1 MKPDRLRRIRARLL
15 RPAGILLLILLAC
28 WTALAPAEAR
38 LGSLIKLVYVHGAL
52 VLAGLLAF
60 TLAGLLGLLALIA
73 RRPVWYRGADAAGR
87 GALLAWIVYAISA
100 MAVTKL
106 AWGQMFAWSEP
117 RVRATALILGAA
129 TALEVVIRL
138 VAHPDFGAA
147 VRVVMGLAPW
157 VVTRQA
163 EVIRHP
169 VDPIGGSDSTSIQ
182 AFFLLIVLTVGALVL
197 DLIAW
202 LWLEAE
208 LRAQDGDGTRHPGSE
223 RDACERVF

>member
-1 MKPDRLRRIRARLL
+1 MKPERLRRIRARLL

-60 TLAGLLGLLALIA
+60 TLAGLLGLIALIA
-73 RRPVWYRGADAAGR
+73 RRPYWYRGADAAGR
-87 GALLAWIVYAISA
+87 GALLVWIVYAISA

-129 TALEVVIRL
+129 LALEVVIRL

-169 VDPIGGSDSTSIQ
+169 VDPIGGSGSTSIQ
-182 AFFLLIVLTVGALVL
+182 VFFLLIVLTVGALVL

-208 LRAQDGDGTRHPGSE
+208 LRAQDGDGTRRPGSE
-223 RDACERVF
+223 RDACARVS

>member
-1 MKPDRLRRIRARLL
+1 MKPERLRRIRARLL

-87 GALLAWIVYAISA
+87 GALLVWIVYAISA

-106 AWGQMFAWSEP
+106 AWGQMLAWSEP

-129 TALEVVIRL
+129 LALEVVIRL

-147 VRVVMGLAPW
+147 VRLVMGLAPW

-169 VDPIGGSDSTSIQ
+169 IDPIGGSDSTSIQ
-182 AFFLLIVLTVGALVL
+182 VFFLLIVLTVGALVL

-202 LWLEAE
+202 LWLETE

-223 RDACERVF
+223 RDACARVS